1 MVSSDEPRERTT
13 LRIGGMSCTACA
25 QRVEKALRS
34 ADGVYEAAVNFGNS
48 VAAITYNPDV
58 TDKPGLIKVIENSGY
73 VTIEDDPAIIAAAE
87 AKESM
92 VRRRDLILA
101 AAFTIPLFTIGMW
114 DMFGNIPWLSDHMA
128 VMAVVQM
135 VLCLPVIYAGR
146 RFFLRGF
153 PALRTGTPT
162 MDSLVAL
169 GATASLLYAFWNT
182 GMLILGEP
190 AAHLTYES
198 AAMIIT
204 LISVGKYLES
214 RSKVKTDSAVR
225 GLMDLQP
232 DTATVIKDGEEVEIP
247 VSEVSVGDMVS
258 VKPGGKIP
266 VDGVVFSGT
275 STVNESMLTGESMP
289 VAKAEGNDVFAGTVN
304 GTGNLIVNTLRTEKD
319 TVLHEI
325 IMMMETAQG
334 TKAPVA
340 RLADRVA
347 AVFVPVVI
355 VIALA
360 AFLVWFAAG
369 RGLEFALTV
378 LISVLVISCPC
389 ALGLATPMAITVG
402 TGVAADKGILFKSA
416 SALERAGDIN
426 TIILDKTGTIT
437 MGFPEVTGV
446 ASNMDEDYLIA
457 VAAAAESGS
466 EHPIARAVIEYA
478 EKKNLEIPVY
488 ESFESVTGGGV
499 RSVVNGK
506 TVTIG
511 NPKLMEECGCD
522 ISGFDAES
530 KEFAEKAMTYF
541 YVAEE
546 DVLLGVIAVSD
557 PIRPESEFAVRRM
570 NENGAEIIMVTGDNE
585 ATAKSVAGTVGITN
599 VISNAAPG
607 DKLEVVKNLQIEG
620 RYVAMAG
627 DGINDAPALM
637 QSDLGLAVRAGT
649 DIAMDSA
656 DVVMMTDD
664 MRSIPASMELG
675 KATMKNIKQNLFLA
689 FMYNIIAIPIAAGI
703 LYPLGIENISI
714 MPMISAAAMS
724 ASSLLVVSN
733 ALRLRKFMP
742 ESLAEP

>member
-1 MVSSDEPRERTT
+1 MASSDEVRKRTT
-13 LRIGGMSCTACA
+13 LRIGGMSCTACS
-25 QRVEKALRS
+25 QRVEKALKS

-48 VAAITYNPDV
+48 IAAVTYNPDII
-58 TDKPGLIKVIENSGY
+58 DKNGLIKIVENSGY
-73 VTIEDDPAIIAAAE
+73 TTIEDDPQIIAETE

-92 VRRRDLILA
+92 IMKRDLILA
-101 AAFTIPLFTIGMW
+101 AVFTVPLFTIGMW
-114 DMFGNIPWLSDHMA
+114 DMFGHIPWLSDHLA
-128 VMAVVQM
+128 VMAIVQM
-135 VLCLPVIYAGR
+135 ILCLPVIYAGR
-146 RFFLRGF
+146 RFFLRGY

-182 GMLILGEP
+182 AMLILGEP

-214 RSKVKTDSAVR
+214 RSKVKTNSAVR

-232 DTATVIKDGEEVEIP
+232 DTATVVKNGVETEVP
-247 VSEVSVGDMVS
+247 VSEVSVGDRVS
-258 VKPGGKIP
+258 VKPGGRVP
-266 VDGVVFSGT
+266 VDGKVVSGT
-275 STVNESMLTGESMP
+275 SSVNESMLTGESMP
-289 VAKAEGNDVFAGTVN
+289 VTKNVGDDVFAGTVN
-304 GTGNLIVNTLRTEKD
+304 GTGNMIIETLRTERD
-319 TVLHEI
+319 TVLYEI
-325 IMMMETAQG
+325 IMMMESAQG

-355 VIALA
+355 TIAVA

-369 RGLEFALTV
+369 RGLEFSLTV

-402 TGVAADKGILFKSA
+402 TGVAADRGVLFKSA

-437 MGFPEVTGV
+437 VGFPEVTGI
-446 ASNMDEDYLIA
+446 ASNVDENYLIS

-466 EHPIARAVIEYA
+466 EHPIARSVIEYA
-478 EKKNLEIPVY
+478 EKKGIDIPSY

-499 RSVVNGK
+499 RSVINGK

-511 NPKLMEECGCD
+511 NPRLMTEIGCD
-522 ISGFDAES
+522 ITEFDKDA
-530 KEFAEKAMTYF
+530 KEFADKAMTYF

-546 DVLLGVIAVSD
+546 EKLLGVIAVSD
-557 PIRPESEFAVRRM
+557 PVRPESAFAVKRM
-570 NENGAEIIMVTGDNE
+570 SENGAEVIMVTGDNE
-585 ATAKSVAGTVGITN
+585 ATARSVAGAVGITN

-607 DKLEVVKNLQIEG
+607 DKLDIVKNLQVEG
-620 RYVAMAG
+620 KYVAMAG

-649 DIAMDSA
+649 DIAIDSA

-664 MRSIPASMELG
+664 IRSIPASMELG

-703 LYPLGIENISI
+703 LYPLGIENISM

-733 ALRLRKFMP
+733 ALRLRKYMP
-742 ESLAEP
+742 ESLAQD